1 MKLLNSFGPNPRLVR
16 MFMLEKGITLDVQEH
31 DLMGA
36 ENRRPPYTDKNPAGQ
51 LPSLELDDGTVI
63 AETVATP
70 PQRPSRS
77 PTCCVP
83 TRASRRIWVS
93 PRRRGRG

>member
-31 DLMGA
+31 DLMSA

-63 AETVATP
+63 AETVDDDRAVRESAT
-70 PQRPSRS
+70 
-77 PTCCVP
+77 
-83 TRASRRIWVS
+83 W
-93 PRRRGRG
+93 